1 MLGGSRRRPSTF
13 ETSMFNNPSFDAHER
28 VVFGYDAATGLR
40 AIVALHST
48 ARGPGA
54 GGCRF
59 WHYASAEDAL
69 TDALRLSRGMSYKN
83 ALADLPLGGGKAVV
97 LLDPTRPKTPDLIRA
112 LGRFVHSLGGAYV
125 TAEDVGAS
133 VEDMELIAAE
143 TPYVSG
149 LPSTAVDADGNPG
162 PKTALGVYLGIKA
175 AAEFK
180 LGRGELRGVTIGV
193 QGIGSVGYE
202 LCRRLAA
209 DGAILRVADVRQAF
223 VNRAVAELGARAV
236 DAATILEEPV
246 DVLVPCALGAVF
258 DATTIAKLRTQIIAG
273 AANNQLATAEDG
285 ARLFAA
291 GILYAPDYV
300 INAGGIISVGREYL
314 GGATAASIESE
325 IHRIPER
332 LTTIF
337 ERSRREGRPTSD
349 IADEMAR
356 HRIGRS

>member
-1 MLGGSRRRPSTF
+1 
-13 ETSMFNNPSFDAHER
+13 MFNNPFFDAHER

-48 ARGPGA
+48 ARGPAA

-59 WHYASAEDAL
+59 WHYPSSDDAL

-97 LLDPTRPKTPDLIRA
+97 LLDPTRPKTPDLLRA

-133 VEDMELIAAE
+133 VDDMELVASE
-143 TPYVSG
+143 TSYVSG
-149 LPSTAVDADGNPG
+149 LPSTAVDADGNPA
-162 PKTALGVYLGIKA
+162 PKTALGVYLGLKA
-175 AAEFK
+175 AVEFK
-180 LGRGELRGVTIGV
+180 LGRSDLRGLTIGV
-193 QGIGSVGYE
+193 QGIGAVGYE

-209 DGAILRVADVRQAF
+209 DGATLRVADVRRDF
-223 VNRAVAELGARAV
+223 VNRAVVDFGAHAV
-236 DAATILEEPV
+236 DVASILEEQV
-246 DVLVPCALGAVF
+246 DALAPCALGAVF
-258 DATTIAKLRTQIIAG
+258 NATTIGRLRTQVIAG
-273 AANNQLATAEDG
+273 AANNQLAIADDG
-285 ARLFAA
+285 VRLFAA

-314 GGATAASIESE
+314 GGATAASIERE
-325 IHRIPER
+325 IHKIPER

-349 IADEMAR
+349 IADEIAR
-356 HRIGRS
+356 HKIGRS